1 MKFDKQ
7 KAFPYPVLRPY
18 SDDYLDVEFQSIVEF
33 IVNEDKVQA
42 SLSYALSSEEI
53 VEQIEHENALYVSII
68 SCRDTYQRTI
78 VKSNQ
83 STTQVD
89 FDINSLRGEIRVDP
103 YVVACKDIT
112 NFMSPD
118 INNEFGPGPFEFTAG
133 EVLAQDESQV
143 FYIDKDLFK
152 PVTSV
157 FEMVMKENLSNG
169 EWSIGF
175 EQNHIQI
182 GVSQNM
188 KGKIDNARNST
199 KKKAILLNSIYFSSV
214 MQAIQK
220 LREAPENFEEY
231 KWAEVFQ
238 KKAHN
243 DGLDLNSHDAYIS
256 AQRLM
261 KHPLSILDHYVLGSE
276 DE

>member
-1 MKFDKQ
+1 MKFDRQ

-18 SDDYLDVEFQSIVEF
+18 SDDYVDIDFQAIVEF
-33 IVNEDKVQA
+33 KVSEDKVQA

-53 VEQIEHENALYVSII
+53 SEQIGQGNAEYVSII

-78 VKSNQ
+78 VKSNKNI
-83 STTQVD
+83 SRVD
-89 FDINSLRGEIRVDP
+89 FDIGSLRGEIRVDP

-112 NFMSPD
+112 NFISPD
-118 INNEFGPGPFEFTAG
+118 INDEFGPGPFEFAAG

-143 FYIDKDLFK
+143 FYIDRDLFK

-157 FEMVMKENLSNG
+157 FEMVMKDNLSNG

-175 EQNHIQI
+175 DQDHIQI
-182 GVSQNM
+182 GFSKDM
-188 KGKIDNARNST
+188 KGKIDDARNST
-199 KKKAILLNSIYFSSV
+199 KKKAILLNSIYFTSV

-220 LREAPENFEEY
+220 LKEAPDDFEEY
-231 KWAEVFQ
+231 KWAEVFK

-243 DGLDLNSHDAYIS
+243 DGLDLMSHDAYIS
-256 AQRLM
+256 AERLM
-261 KHPLSILDHYVLGSE
+261 KYPLSVLDHYVLGSK